1 MKKTN
6 FFSEKSLET
15 VPEGNSE
22 TEAAMLKVF
31 TAHAGKY
38 FTQRMFVE
46 GLERSNPYINKLLR
60 RLVKAEKL
68 KRVTR
73 GRVHYYSLK

>member
-1 MKKTN
+1 MMKTTN
-6 FFSEKSLET
+6 FFSEKSLEA
-15 VPEGNSE
+15 VPEQSE
-22 TEAAMLKVF
+22 TEAEMLKVF
-31 TAHAGKY
+31 TAHPGKY